1 MNDNSPIKIICRI
14 INLLIYTAV
23 LFFYILSIYTEMFLD
38 FEFLKKLYEQ
48 AYKSILICA
57 VPLII
62 MMIIAIIIKYAT
74 ENKSKINIYR
84 VFDTLVRIACTIPLS
99 ITATYYILK
108 YTQFA
113 PVINILIAIAI
124 FYLINIIIRF
134 TLQETLGVSFII
146 HDEL

>member
-38 FEFLKKLYEQ
+38 FELLKNLYEQ

-84 VFDTLVRIACTIPLS
+84 VFDTLVRITCTIPLS
-99 ITATYYILK
+99 ITSTYYILK